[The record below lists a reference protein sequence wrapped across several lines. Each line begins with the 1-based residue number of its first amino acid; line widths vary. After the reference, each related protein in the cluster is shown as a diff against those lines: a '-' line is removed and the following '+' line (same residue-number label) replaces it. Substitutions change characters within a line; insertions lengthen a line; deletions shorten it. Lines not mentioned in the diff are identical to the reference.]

1 MNSGENKEISYAVEW
16 GQTDFEEDEVVKVNF
31 KGIWRR
37 SPIDDKKEKYFSQ
50 YSRAFRILISVI
62 ITLFF
67 IVLVL
72 LTVFG
77 VFKLRIYLYNS
88 WKDKWY
94 ADYSITIASSV
105 NAIIIL
111 IFDTL
116 YYIIAFWMTDFENF
130 KTHTDWEKSFIIKV
144 FSFQFINNFNSL
156 FYIAFLKRDIE
167 GCLDYNLQ
175 GKLTLSKD
183 YK

>member
-1 MNSGENKEISYAVEW
+1 
-16 GQTDFEEDEVVKVNF
+16 
-31 KGIWRR
+31 
-37 SPIDDKKEKYFSQ
+37 
-50 YSRAFRILISVI
+50 
-62 ITLFF
+62 
-67 IVLVL
+67 
-72 LTVFG
+72 
-77 VFKLRIYLYNS
+77 
-88 WKDKWY
+88 
-94 ADYSITIASSV
+94 
-105 NAIIIL
+105 
-111 IFDTL
+111 
-116 YYIIAFWMTDFENF
+116 MTNFENF